1 MSTPPRSRT
10 VLSRDQIVSAA
21 TALVDEQG
29 VEALTM
35 RAVAA
40 RLGSGVMS
48 LYRHA
53 PGREE
58 LLDLVLAEM
67 TAALPVPGRTGDW
80 RADLHAVAATT
91 YAALVRRPQLTVLL
105 TARSG
110 RGAGELPLL
119 DHVLGVLR
127 AAGLTARQA
136 VLVNQALGN
145 LVAGAALW
153 AAVGLG
159 GTSGTERGE
168 RLAEARRVAEAAPE
182 LENLTWAASELVGG
196 DLDERFGA
204 AVELLLAG
212 VEAWLPPPDRASLE
226 DDTTE

>member
-48 LYRHA
+48 LYRHV

-119 DHVLGVLR
+119 DHVLDDVEQQTLHWSR
-127 AAGLTARQA
+127 ITGLASRSR
-136 VLVNQALGN
+136 LVPLGN
-145 LVAGAALW
+145 HSRGSVDHRVNLPHRR
-153 AAVGLG
+153 AVP
-159 GTSGTERGE
+159 R
-168 RLAEARRVAEAAPE
+168 APH
-182 LENLTWAASELVGG
+182 A
-196 DLDERFGA
+196 
-204 AVELLLAG
+204 
-212 VEAWLPPPDRASLE
+212 
-226 DDTTE
+226 